1 MPLDRI
7 HLIEARIIERR
18 TKIDEWLYG
27 RSRDVKIPF
36 YASTDLRNA
45 GYKISV
51 VDLNLFPAGFNL
63 LCSKFF
69 DHQTG
74 SARRFLEQRFG
85 DVKRVLILPEAHTRN
100 PGYVDNIAAIENIL
114 SSAGFEVRLG
124 LLAESRDKTVEVLGT
139 QGDTHILH
147 ALQRKGDTLSANDF
161 TPDVILLN
169 NDLTGGPPE
178 ILKDLA
184 QPVTPPVEMGW
195 HNRRKDV
202 YFDVLHRLT
211 DEFAAILDLD
221 PWWLTTITDIETGVD
236 FQSGEGMD
244 RLVARVDTVLEK
256 IREKYREHGI
266 AEKAYV
272 FIKHNT
278 GTYGMGVIAVDS
290 AEELLKLNRKMRQK
304 MRAGKGNVP
313 VTDVLIQEG
322 VPSTDLINDCT
333 GEPVMYLIGMDLIGG
348 FFRQHCGK
356 SERENLNQ
364 TGATFARLC
373 FRGEDAAAPSDQCF
387 RDTCLRT
394 VYGVLAQVAVLA
406 AGHEIKQMAPNAA

>member
-7 HLIEARIIERR
+7 HEIEARIVERR
-18 TKIDEWLYG
+18 TKIDEWLHG

-51 VDLNLFPAGFNL
+51 VDTNLFPAGFNI
-63 LCSKFF
+63 LCGKFF
-69 DHQTG
+69 DHQTDA
-74 SARRFLEQRFG
+74 ARRFIEARFG
-85 DVKRVLILPEAHTRN
+85 AVSRVLILPEAHTRN
-100 PGYVDNIAAIENIL
+100 AGYVDNIRALQNIIA
-114 SSAGFEVRLG
+114 SAGYEVRLG
-124 LLAESRDKTVEVLGT
+124 LLAESRDKTVDVRGT
-139 QGDTHILH
+139 QGDVQVLH
-147 ALQRKGDTLSANDF
+147 ALQRQGDVLSANDF
-161 TPDVILLN
+161 TPDLILLN
-169 NDLTGGPPE
+169 NDMTDGPPD
-178 ILKDLA
+178 ILRGLS

-195 HNRRKDV
+195 HNRRKNV

-211 DEFAAILDLD
+211 DEFAALLDLD
-221 PWWLTTITDIETGVD
+221 PWWLTTVTDIEKGVD

-244 RLVARVDTVLEK
+244 RLAERTEKVLERVRAQYRDHK
-256 IREKYREHGI
+256 IDEKP
-266 AEKAYV
+266 YV

-290 AEELLKLNRKMRQK
+290 AEELLHLNRRMRQK
-304 MRAGKGNVP
+304 MRSGKGNMP

-322 VPSTDLINDCT
+322 VPSTDIINDCT
-333 GEPVMYLIGMDLIGG
+333 GEPVMYLIGLDLIGG

-364 TGATFARLC
+364 SGATFARLC
-373 FRGEDAAAPSDQCF
+373 FRGEDAEAPSDQCY

-406 AGHEIKQMAPNAA
+406 AGHEIEQMAPRTA

>member
-7 HLIEARIIERR
+7 HDIEARIVERR

-27 RSRDVKIPF
+27 RSQDVSIPF

-51 VDLNLFPAGFNL
+51 IDLNLFPAGFNI
-63 LCSKFF
+63 LCNKFF
-69 DHQTG
+69 DHQTD
-74 SARRFLEQRFG
+74 SARRFIEHRFG
-85 DVKRVLILPEAHTRN
+85 SGKRVLILPESHTRN
-100 PGYVDNIAAIENIL
+100 PGYVDNVGAIENIL

-124 LLAESRDKTVEVLGT
+124 LLAGSRDKTVEVRGT
-139 QGDTHILH
+139 EGGVHVLH
-147 ALQRKGDTLSANDF
+147 ALQRKGDILSANDF
-161 TPDVILLN
+161 RPDLILLN
-169 NDLTGGPPE
+169 NDLTGGPPD
-178 ILKDLA
+178 ILQGIA

-202 YFDVLHRLT
+202 YFDVLHGLI

-221 PWWLTTITDIETGVD
+221 PWWLTTITDIERGID

-244 RLVARVDTVLEK
+244 RLAEKVEVVLGN
-256 IREKYREHGI
+256 IREKYAEHSI
-266 AEKAYV
+266 DEKPYV
-272 FIKHNT
+272 FVKHNT
-278 GTYGMGVIAVDS
+278 GTYGIGVIAVES
-290 AEELLKLNRKMRQK
+290 PEELLQLNRKMRQK

-313 VTDVLIQEG
+313 VSDVLVQEG
-322 VPSTDLINDCT
+322 VPSTDTINDCT
-333 GEPVMYLIGMDLIGG
+333 GEPVMYLIGLDLIGG

-364 TGATFARLC
+364 SGSTFARLC
-373 FRGEDAAAPSDQCF
+373 FRAEDTTAPSDQCY

-406 AGHEIKQMAPNAA
+406 AGHEIKRIAPHAT

>member
-7 HLIEARIIERR
+7 HEIEARIVERR

-51 VDLNLFPAGFNL
+51 VDTNLFPAGFNI
-63 LCSKFF
+63 LCNKFF
-69 DHQTG
+69 DHQTD
-74 SARRFLEQRFG
+74 SARRFIEQRFG
-85 DVKRVLILPEAHTRN
+85 KVKRVLLLPEAHTRN
-100 PGYVDNIAAIENIL
+100 AGYVDNIAAIEKIL
-114 SSAGFEVRLG
+114 TAAGFEVRLG
-124 LLAESRDKTVEVLGT
+124 LLAESRDKTVDVRGT
-139 QGDTHILH
+139 QGDVHILH

-161 TPDVILLN
+161 TPDLVLLN
-169 NDLTGGPPE
+169 NDMTDGPPA
-178 ILKDLA
+178 ILKDLS

-202 YFDVLHRLT
+202 YFDVLHSLT
-211 DEFAAILDLD
+211 DEFAGLLDLD
-221 PWWLTTITDIETGVD
+221 PWWLTTVTDIERGVD

-244 RLVARVDTVLEK
+244 RLAERAARVLDK
-256 IREKYREHGI
+256 IGEQYRAHGI
-266 AEKAYV
+266 DEKPYV

-278 GTYGMGVIAVDS
+278 GTYGIGVIAVES
-290 AEELLKLNRKMRQK
+290 AEELLSLNRKMRQK

-333 GEPVMYLIGMDLIGG
+333 GEPVMYLIGLDLIGG

-364 TGATFARLC
+364 SGSTFARLC
-373 FRGEDAAAPSDQCF
+373 FRGEDTAAPSDECY

-406 AGHEIKQMAPNAA
+406 AGHEIRQVAPNAA